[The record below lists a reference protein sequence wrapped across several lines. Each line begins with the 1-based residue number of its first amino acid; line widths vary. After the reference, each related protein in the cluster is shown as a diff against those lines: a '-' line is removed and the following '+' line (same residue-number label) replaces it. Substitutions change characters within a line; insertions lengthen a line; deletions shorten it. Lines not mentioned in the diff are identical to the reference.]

1 MKNPDLVERVAGE
14 AVIAT
19 RARDAVSINL
29 WSDRTR
35 PAII

>member
-19 RARDAVSINL
+19 HAREAVSTNL
-29 WSDRTR
+29 WSDRTK